1 MKHPVFQDACRL
13 SSKSGRT
20 CVTIMPESI
29 RAQPRTWTADM
40 CSPSSSQLE
49 SAPKTASK
57 LMMIAAC
64 PGSAYFCPK
73 ICSVKATPADM
84 TPP

>member
-1 MKHPVFQDACRL
+1 
-13 SSKSGRT
+13 
-20 CVTIMPESI
+20 MPASI
-29 RAQPRTWTADM
+29 RAQPRIWMAVM
-40 CSPSSSQLE
+40 RSPSSSQLE
-49 SAPKTASK
+49 STPKTASK
-57 LMMIAAC
+57 LMMMAAC